1 MKIRLAGVIKDSIV
15 DGPGLRT
22 VIFTQGCYH
31 NCDECHN
38 KHTHDIHGG
47 YLKEINELAY
57 EIVNARLQR
66 GITISGG
73 EPFLQAKEINYLITK
88 VKELNNKYD
97 IWIYTGYLI
106 EELLDKS
113 NPNLKI
119 NLEILTKADTLV
131 DGRFNKHLK
140 DINLVFKGSSNQR
153 IINLNEYFN
162 NYKSL

>member
-1 MKIRLAGVIKDSIV
+1 M
-15 DGPGLRT
+15 
-22 VIFTQGCYH
+22 
-31 NCDECHN
+31 
-38 KHTHDIHGG
+38 
-47 YLKEINELAY
+47 
-57 EIVNARLQR
+57 QR